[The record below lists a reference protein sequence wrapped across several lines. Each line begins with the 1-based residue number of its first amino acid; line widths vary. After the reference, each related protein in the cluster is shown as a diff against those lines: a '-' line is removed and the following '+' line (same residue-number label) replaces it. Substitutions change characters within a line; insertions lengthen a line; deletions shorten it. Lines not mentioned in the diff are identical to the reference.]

1 MMVDWA
7 VADSHGDAGTFH
19 SVDPEAFRSATFHT
33 VDRPALVL
41 GSAQSNTDVDH
52 RVAGALG
59 VEVVRR
65 RSGGGAVLLMPG
77 EFVWLDLVIPAGD
90 PLWMSDVAQAMVWV
104 GELWQRAL
112 AQFGVGGEVH
122 RSGLVTTEWS
132 RQVCFAGVGT
142 GEVMT
147 GDSKLVGIS
156 QRRTREYARFQ
167 SMCHLRWRPELVAA
181 MVAPL
186 HPTAGAIAVAAQ
198 PVDVDGGQLRTSL
211 EQLVA
216 ALH

>member
-1 MMVDWA
+1 M
-7 VADSHGDAGTFH
+7 
-19 SVDPEAFRSATFHT
+19 
-33 VDRPALVL
+33 
-41 GSAQSNTDVDH
+41 
-52 RVAGALG
+52 
-59 VEVVRR
+59 
-65 RSGGGAVLLMPG
+65 
-77 EFVWLDLVIPAGD
+77 
-90 PLWMSDVAQAMVWV
+90 
-104 GELWQRAL
+104 
-112 AQFGVGGEVH
+112 
-122 RSGLVTTEWS
+122 
-132 RQVCFAGVGT
+132 GT

-186 HPTAGAIAVAAQ
+186 PPTAGAIAVAAQ